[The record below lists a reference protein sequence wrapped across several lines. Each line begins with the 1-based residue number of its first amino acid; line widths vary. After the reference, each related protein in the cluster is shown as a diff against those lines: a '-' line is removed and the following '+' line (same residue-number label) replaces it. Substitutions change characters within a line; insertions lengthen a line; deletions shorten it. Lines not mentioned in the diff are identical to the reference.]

1 MEYAFNFKLLVEH
14 IGPLLVGVKTTLL
27 LAAAIIGLATVE
39 GLILCVAK
47 ISRFRILSGFASAL
61 VEIFRNVPRIVLI
74 LWIYYSSAIYF
85 KIEFITPWLAA
96 FWALGLQEGAFMAE
110 IFRAG
115 IESVDRGEIEAGRS
129 IGLSYSQILRKIVL
143 PQAVRTTV
151 PAFTNQVVMSIK
163 TTTIAS
169 VIGVT
174 GLLYWTSN
182 LSMVTFHPIEFYL
195 GAAVIFFAIC
205 WSVSQLAAYFDRRLS
220 VYEASSHG

>member
-1 MEYAFNFKLLVEH
+1 MEYAFNFKLLIEH
-14 IGPLLVGVKTTLL
+14 ILPLLAGVKTTLL
-27 LAAAIIGLATVE
+27 MAAAIIGLASVE

-47 ISRFRILSGFASAL
+47 ISRFRILAGFASAL

-74 LWIYYSSAIYF
+74 LWIYYSIAYYF
-85 KIEFITPWLAA
+85 KINITPWLAA